1 MIFRIILASIIAI
14 VIVVCLVFFLI
25 ERNKYAA
32 WIHDVKTWHEYQTI
46 DLDTLIK
53 VYKSLGNERFAV
65 NSGTSSYRS
74 KPDLLWYRVTNYDT
88 VLVDISW
95 LSYKKFMRLK
105 RKLDRRQNEL
115 DDDVLRSQHST
126 NRALM
131 DAQKRLERII
141 EDNLSSMRNAAEQ
154 QKDII
159 DRIQIVV

>member
-1 MIFRIILASIIAI
+1 MIFKIIVASIIALVII
-14 VIVVCLVFFLI
+14 VRLIFTLV
-25 ERNKYAA
+25 ERNEYAA

-53 VYKSLGNERFAV
+53 VYKSLGNDRFSV
-65 NSGTSSYRS
+65 DSGTSPYKG
-74 KPDLLWYRVTNYDT
+74 KPDLLWYRVTRYDT
-88 VLVDISW
+88 VLVDIPW

-105 RKLDRRQNEL
+105 KKLDRRQNEL
-115 DDDVLRSQHST
+115 DNDVLRSQHST